1 MSTILI
7 KNGYFICMDVD
18 DSRFYGDIYIEGNL
32 IKEISPQ
39 IEKSADI
46 VVDASG
52 MLVLPGFVQSHV
64 HLCQSLLRGQADDQP
79 LLDWL
84 DTITSLE
91 FRHTPETLYAS
102 ARIGI
107 AEMIK
112 SGVTSIIDMGTLH
125 HQDSVF
131 QAIEESGIRAQ
142 AGKAMMDNT
151 ENLPPLL
158 RESTED
164 SLKNSTDLMHKWHG
178 KAGGRIRYGFAPRWQ
193 LWNTTELLQTIKQEA
208 DNNPGVG
215 IHGHAGEI
223 EYEVE
228 AMIKQTG
235 MRNFL
240 YLDSIGVVGPNVQM
254 AHCIWLNDDEYQVMA
269 DSGTHAMHCPCCNT
283 KLGSGIARVPEMLE
297 KGINVALGS
306 DGAPS
311 NNNLDMFIEM
321 RLASVIHKYRL
332 GAEKMPAEDVLKM
345 ATTNGAKAIGM
356 EDQIGSLEEGK
367 IADLIILDDGGLYA
381 APIRSFEEDDIVK
394 RLVSSYQSASV
405 QTSIIN
411 GELVMRDRELLSMD
425 ETEILADGK
434 KALAD
439 LWERKKRDQ
448 REYA

>member
-1 MSTILI
+1 MTSILI
-7 KNGYFICMDVD
+7 QNGFLITMDAD
-18 DSRFYGDIYIEGNL
+18 GSKYYGDIYIEGNK
-32 IKEISPQ
+32 IKKIAP
-39 IEKSADI
+39 DI
-46 VVDASG
+46 QQDAETTIDASG
-52 MLVLPGFVQSHV
+52 MLILPGFVQAHI

-112 SGVTSIIDMGTLH
+112 SGTTSIIDMGTLH

-142 AGKAMMDNT
+142 AGKAMMDLT

-164 SLKNSTDLMHKWHG
+164 SLKNSIDYMHKWHG
-178 KAGGRIRYGFAPRWQ
+178 KADGRIRYGFAPRWQ

-228 AMIKQTG
+228 AMIAQTG
-235 MRNFL
+235 KRNFL

-254 AHCIWLNDDEYQVMA
+254 AHCIWLDEDEYQVMA
-269 DSGTHAMHCPCCNT
+269 DTGTHAMHCPCCNT
-283 KLGSGIARVPEMLE
+283 KLGSGIAKVPEMLE

-321 RLASVIHKYRL
+321 RLASIIHKYRL
-332 GAEKMPAEDVLKM
+332 GAEKIPAEDVLKM
-345 ATTNGAKAIGM
+345 ATMGGAKALGM
-356 EDQIGSLEEGK
+356 GDQIGSLEEGK

-381 APIRSFEEDDIVK
+381 APIRSFEEDDVVK
-394 RLVSSYQSASV
+394 RLVSAYQSASV
-405 QTSIIN
+405 QTSIIDGN
-411 GELVMRDRELLSMD
+411 LVMQDRQLLTMD
-425 ETEILADGK
+425 ENEILVDGRL
-434 KALAD
+434 AIAD
-439 LWERKKRDQ
+439 LWARKKS
-448 REYA
+448 EELN

>member
-1 MSTILI
+1 MTSILI
-7 KNGYFICMDVD
+7 KNGYLLTMDLGG
-18 DSRFYGDIYIEGNL
+18 SRFYGDIYIEGKQ
-32 IKEISPQ
+32 IKEIAPE
-39 IEKSADI
+39 INKAADKVI
-46 VVDASG
+46 DATG
-52 MLVLPGFVQSHV
+52 MVVLPGFVQSHI

-79 LLDWL
+79 LMDWL

-112 SGVTSIIDMGTLH
+112 SGTTSVIDMGTLH

-131 QAIEESGIRAQ
+131 KAIEESGIRAQ
-142 AGKAMMDNT
+142 AGKAMMDLT

-158 RESTED
+158 QESTED
-164 SLKNSTDLMHKWHG
+164 SLKNSIDLMHRWHG
-178 KAGGRIRYGFAPRWQ
+178 KADGRIRYGFAPRWQ
-193 LWNTTELLQTIKQEA
+193 LWNTTELLQTIKYEA

-235 MRNFL
+235 MRNFK
-240 YLDSIGVVGPNVQM
+240 YLESIGVVGPNVQM
-254 AHCIWLNDDEYQVMA
+254 AHCIWLDEDEYKVMA
-269 DSGTHAMHCPCCNT
+269 DTGTHALHCPCCNT
-283 KLGSGIARVPEMLE
+283 KLGSGIAKVPEMLE

-332 GAEKMPAEDVLKM
+332 GAEAMPAEDVLNM
-345 ATTNGAKAIGM
+345 ATMGGAKAIGM
-356 EDQIGSLEEGK
+356 ADQIGSLEEGK
-367 IADLIILDDGGLYA
+367 IADIIILDDGGLYA
-381 APIRSFEEDDIVK
+381 APMRSFEDDDIIK
-394 RLVSSYQSASV
+394 RLVSSYQSVSV
-405 QTSIIN
+405 QTSIID
-411 GELVMRDRELLSMD
+411 GQVVMEDRQLLTMD
-425 ETEILADGK
+425 EAEILDDGK
-434 KALAD
+434 KALAE
-439 LWERKKRDQ
+439 LWARKLAD
-448 REYA
+448 EAN

>member
-7 KNGYFICMDVD
+7 KNGYLISMD
-18 DSRFYGDIYIEGNL
+18 SAGNQFYGDLLIEGKK
-32 IKEISPQ
+32 IKQ
-39 IEKSADI
+39 IAPKIDVIADKVI
-46 VVDASG
+46 DA
-52 MLVLPGFVQSHV
+52 MDMVILPGFVQSHI

-84 DTITSLE
+84 DTVTSLE
-91 FRHTPETLYAS
+91 FRHSPETLYAS

-112 SGVTSIIDMGTLH
+112 SGTTSIIDMGTLH

-131 QAIEESGIRAQ
+131 IAIEESGIRAQ
-142 AGKAMMDNT
+142 AGKAMMDLT

-164 SLKNSTDLMHKWHG
+164 SLRNSIDLMHHWHG
-178 KAGGRIRYGFAPRWQ
+178 KADGRIRYGFAPRWQ

-208 DNNPGVG
+208 DWNPGVG

-223 EYEVE
+223 EYEVK
-228 AMIKQTG
+228 AMVERTG
-235 MRNFL
+235 MRNL
-240 YLDSIGVVGPNVQM
+240 VYLENIGVVGPNVQM
-254 AHCIWLNDDEYQVMA
+254 AHCIWLDDDEYRVMA
-269 DSGTHAMHCPCCNT
+269 ETGTHALHCPCCNT
-283 KLGSGIARVPEMLE
+283 KLGSGIAKVPEMLE

-321 RLASVIHKYRL
+321 RLASLIHKYRL
-332 GAEKMPAEDVLKM
+332 GAEAMPAKDVLRM
-345 ATTNGAKAIGM
+345 ATMGGAKAIGM
-356 EDQIGSLEEGK
+356 ADQIGSLEEGK
-367 IADLIILDDGGLYA
+367 IADIIILDDGGLSA
-381 APIRSFEEDDIVK
+381 APLRSFEEDDVIK

-405 QTSIIN
+405 QTSIID
-411 GELVMRDRELLSMD
+411 GQIVMENRQLLTMD
-425 ETEILADGK
+425 EADILQAGR

-439 LWERKKRDQ
+439 LWARKHADNIN
-448 REYA
+448 

>member
-1 MSTILI
+1 MKTILI
-7 KNGYFICMDVD
+7 KNGYLVTMDENG
-18 DSRFYGDIYIEGNL
+18 SKIYADILIEGKQ
-32 IKEISPQ
+32 ITTIASK
-39 IEKSADI
+39 IEKEADKI
-46 VVDASG
+46 LDASG
-52 MLVLPGFVQSHV
+52 KLVLPGFVQSHI

-79 LLDWL
+79 LMEWL

-112 SGVTSIIDMGTLH
+112 SGTTSIIDMGTLH

-131 QAIEESGIRAQ
+131 KAIEESGVRAQ
-142 AGKAMMDNT
+142 AGKAMMDLT

-158 RESTED
+158 QESTKD
-164 SLKNSTDLMHKWHG
+164 SLKNSIDLMHRWHG
-178 KAGGRIRYGFAPRWQ
+178 KADGRIRYGFAPRWQ

-208 DNNPGVG
+208 DKNPGVG

-235 MRNFL
+235 MRNL
-240 YLDSIGVVGPNVQM
+240 VYLEKIGCVGSNVQM
-254 AHCIWLNDDEYQVMA
+254 AHCIWLDEDEYKVMA
-269 DSGTHAMHCPCCNT
+269 ETGTHALHCPCCNT
-283 KLGSGIARVPEMLE
+283 KLGSGIAKVPEMLS

-332 GAEKMPAEDVLKM
+332 GAEAMPAEDVLRM
-345 ATTNGAKAIGM
+345 ATMGGAKAIGM
-356 EDQIGSLEEGK
+356 GDQIGSLEEGK
-367 IADLIILDDGGLYA
+367 IADIVILDDGGLYA
-381 APIRSFEEDDIVK
+381 SPMRSFEEDDVVK
-394 RLVSSYQSASV
+394 RLVSSYQSACV
-405 QTSIIN
+405 QTSIID
-411 GELVMRDRELLSMD
+411 GQVIMEDRQLLTMN
-425 ETEILADGK
+425 ETEILEDGK

-439 LWERKKRDQ
+439 LWARKRAD
-448 REYA
+448 EAN